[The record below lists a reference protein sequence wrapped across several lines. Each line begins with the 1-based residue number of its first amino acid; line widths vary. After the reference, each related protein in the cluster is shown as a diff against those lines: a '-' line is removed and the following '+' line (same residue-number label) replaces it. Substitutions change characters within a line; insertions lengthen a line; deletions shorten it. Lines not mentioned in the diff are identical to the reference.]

1 MLNKEKNSYL
11 TSNLLTE
18 SPEYLSTKESHSRS
32 ESSSSIQEEKSSLN
46 EINNFANSFI
56 KNNQRTKIS
65 PFIIN
70 KKENLPCFV
79 LDIYEKN
86 GSIQLISKENKVYIL
101 KIEKI
106 TIEDNY
112 KELYEKGKR
121 NNIKNV
127 KISKKEI
134 PEISFWYKRYYYYSK
149 YDNGIKMDYESW
161 YSVTPESIAK
171 YIALLTRGKIIIDGF
186 CGSGGNV
193 IQFSKYGKKVYAIDI
208 DENKINICK
217 NNSKVY
223 QCDNNIEFILD
234 NFLNVKNKIKGDFVF
249 LSPPWGGIKY
259 KDSNVYSISK
269 LMHPNI
275 LDIIRVSLNIG
286 KYILFYLPRNLDLN
300 ELIDLVSFVKNEIEI
315 DSGNKLCFDI
325 KILIS
330 NKKIKC
336 LLIIFGFDIR
346 DVISDDDIKKFLC
359 FHYNKVNEENLKYII
374 YFIKLI
380 GYYKF
385 FKNEL
390 EYRLNVSKGPNINY
404 LIKYFMIN
412 ILTEQEKLKI
422 KAHYMLKHLK
432 NKQNVK
438 KR

>member
-1 MLNKEKNSYL
+1 ML
-11 TSNLLTE
+11 
-18 SPEYLSTKESHSRS
+18 
-32 ESSSSIQEEKSSLN
+32 
-46 EINNFANSFI
+46 
-56 KNNQRTKIS
+56 
-65 PFIIN
+65 
-70 KKENLPCFV
+70 
-79 LDIYEKN
+79 
-86 GSIQLISKENKVYIL
+86 
-101 KIEKI
+101 
-106 TIEDNY
+106 
-112 KELYEKGKR
+112 
-121 NNIKNV
+121 
-127 KISKKEI
+127 
-134 PEISFWYKRYYYYSK
+134 
-149 YDNGIKMDYESW
+149 
-161 YSVTPESIAK
+161 
-171 YIALLTRGKIIIDGF
+171 
-186 CGSGGNV
+186 
-193 IQFSKYGKKVYAIDI
+193 
-208 DENKINICK
+208 
-217 NNSKVY
+217 
-223 QCDNNIEFILD
+223 
-234 NFLNVKNKIKGDFVF
+234 
-249 LSPPWGGIKY
+249 
-259 KDSNVYSISK
+259 
-269 LMHPNI
+269 
-275 LDIIRVSLNIG
+275 
-286 KYILFYLPRNLDLN
+286 
-300 ELIDLVSFVKNEIEI
+300 KNEIEI